1 MNSNE
6 VREEMVGALRL
17 DIIGPTNADEHKD
30 EVLSFAP
37 SKMYL
42 AGFLA
47 PKGASVEARSDD
59 TGGDELEQ
67 LDSQIRNEGDDKA
80 PEKSAKKKNFF
91 PSSIGISCIVSEE
104 TKSLSVK
111 VEWGEYHIL
120 SQEEAEKID
129 VGFEQGRN
137 YWRRTPLVET
147 ATVDLTKPI
156 PDRIAVPNTLG
167 LFLVVAAQP
176 IPSDWAV
183 LGNIPKNARALSV
196 FLVNEKEIQRDEYFK
211 DLGFIFQVDLSVS
224 ADQSFLPRPNLKGLI
239 LDDTDERIADVQYRD
254 TFEFSVGH
262 GVATENKFDT
272 NNQCVGICTS
282 WIPEAVVEKVVP
294 SEDVGGIPLEMD
306 VLASYKDGKSLQ
318 ADLGKLVDQYSS
330 WIASQSQIVSCFK
343 NKRAEAGRSL
353 VENQKTAARR
363 LKEGIALLS
372 EKEVLSAFCFANRVM
387 ADAAKQRN
395 WFTNKTKFTSPSD
408 SNNKPTWRPFQLAF
422 ILLNLKSIVEPT
434 SGDRNMVDL
443 LFFPTGGG
451 KTEAY
456 LGLSAFTLIFRRFK
470 NPGLSSSG
478 VSVLMRY
485 TLRLLTLDQLG
496 RAAGL
501 ICALE
506 IERKKNEAV
515 LGNWPFEIGLWVG
528 RAATPNRL
536 GERGDKQRETAKSRV
551 AAYKREYPHK
561 PSPIPLE
568 SCPWCGTKLGK
579 ESFNLFPN
587 AENPTRL
594 LIRCDARPNE
604 CAFAGQNYLPI
615 LGVDEE
621 IYKRLPAFLIA
632 TVDKFAS
639 LPWMGEAGQLFGNV
653 NRSDAEGYYGEAF
666 PTVGTPIQGC
676 QRLLPPDL
684 IIQDELHLI
693 SGPMGT
699 MVGLYEGAFFK
710 LSQIKIGDVLI
721 GPKIVASTAT
731 VRRAH
736 RQIQALFGK
745 NEVEIFPPPGINLD
759 DSFFAKTKTE
769 REVGRLYVGVAAQGR
784 STKVILLRVFTA
796 LLGAANK
803 LYSKHTGSGFNN
815 ADPYMTLL
823 SYFNSL
829 RELGGARRIIE
840 DEVTSWLQ
848 RIEARKRIGE
858 QAGVFKNREI
868 DRNLV
873 ELTSRVNTSDVS
885 EAKRKLGLDY
895 GKEGAVDVALATNMI
910 SVGLDIT
917 RLGLMAVFG
926 QPKTTSEYIQ
936 STSRVGRDEKRPGI
950 VVTLYN
956 VHRHRD
962 RSFYERFEYTHKTF
976 YRNVEASS
984 VTPFSPRALDKG
996 FAGAAMALVRHGI
1009 QGMTPARSAELIIQK
1024 RSEIEALL
1032 VSTFIARVS
1041 GIRTRPESEVE
1052 VMKKDLRD
1060 RISDL
1065 LDSWERIWSYYDGE
1079 GTGLQFANEID
1090 GTPSLI
1096 YDFLDSDLDKSPMK
1110 DQLWKFRTGRSMR
1123 DVEAAV
1129 DIFVSNR
1136 GEEAQEE
1143 NHE

>member
-1 MNSNE
+1 MNSSE
-6 VREEMVGALRL
+6 VREEMVKALRL
-17 DIIGPTNADEHKD
+17 DLIGPTSSDECKD

-47 PKGASVEARSDD
+47 PKGASVEARSDED
-59 TGGDELEQ
+59 GTDELEQ
-67 LDSQIRNEGDDKA
+67 LEKQVRNDDDEKA
-80 PEKSAKKKNFF
+80 SEKPAKKKNFF

-104 TKSLSVK
+104 TKALSVK
-111 VEWGEYHIL
+111 VEWGEYHIV
-120 SQEEAEKID
+120 SQEEAAKVDLE
-129 VGFEQGRN
+129 FEAGRN
-137 YWRRTPLVET
+137 YWRRTSREEVVSL
-147 ATVDLTKPI
+147 DLTKAI
-156 PDRIAVPNTLG
+156 PERVAVPNAIG
-167 LFLVVAAQP
+167 LFLVIAAQP
-176 IPSDWAV
+176 IPTDWAV
-183 LGNIPKNARALSV
+183 LGNIPKNARALSI

-211 DLGFIFQVDLSVS
+211 DLGFIFQVDLSVT
-224 ADQSFLPRPNLKGLI
+224 ADQAFLPRPNLKGLI
-239 LDDTDERIADVQYRD
+239 LDDSDERIADVQYRD

-262 GVATENKFDT
+262 GVSTKNQFDA
-272 NNQCVGICTS
+272 NRNCIGICTS
-282 WIPEAVVEKVVP
+282 WMPEAVVEKVVP

-306 VLASYKDGKSLQ
+306 ALAKYSDPAVLQS
-318 ADLGKLVDQYSS
+318 DLSKLVDQYSV
-330 WIASQSQIVSCFK
+330 WIGQQTQIVSQFT

-353 VENQKTAARR
+353 VDNQKTAARR
-363 LKEGIALLS
+363 LKEGIGLLS
-372 EKEVLSAFCFANRVM
+372 RRDVFSSFCLANKVM

-395 WFTNKTKFTSPSD
+395 WFTNKTKFTS
-408 SNNKPTWRPFQLAF
+408 SNDPKNKPTWRPFQLAF
-422 ILLNLKSIVEPT
+422 ILLNLRSIVEPK
-434 SGDRNMVDL
+434 SDDRNIVDL

-456 LGLSAFTLIFRRFK
+456 LGLSAFTLIYRRLT
-470 NPGLSSSG
+470 NPGLASSG

-501 ICALE
+501 VCALE
-506 IERKKNEAV
+506 IERKKDEAR
-515 LGNWPFEIGLWVG
+515 LGKWPFEIGLWVG

-536 GERGDKQRETAKSRV
+536 GERGDRQRETAKSRV
-551 AAYKREYPHK
+551 ASFKREYPHK

-579 ESFNLFPN
+579 ESFSLFPN

-594 LIRCDARPNE
+594 LVRCDSRPSE
-604 CAFAGQNYLPI
+604 CSFAGQNYLPI

-639 LPWMGEAGQLFGNV
+639 LPWLGETGQLFGNV
-653 NRSDAEGYYGEAF
+653 NRSDSEGFYGEAF
-666 PTVGTPIQGC
+666 PRVGTPIKDC

-710 LSQIKIGDVLI
+710 LSKIKIDGVEV

-745 NEVEIFPPPGINLD
+745 NEVEIFPPPGLNLD

-796 LLGAANK
+796 LLGASNK
-803 LYSKHTGSGFNN
+803 LYLANKSDGFNS

-848 RIEARKRIGE
+848 RIEARKRVGE
-858 QAGVFKNREI
+858 TAGVFKNREI

-895 GKEGAVDVALATNMI
+895 GKEGSVDVALATNMI

-936 STSRVGRDEKRPGI
+936 STSRVGRDEKRPGL

-984 VTPFSPRALDKG
+984 VTPYSPRALDKG
-996 FAGAAMALVRHGI
+996 FAGAAMSLVRHGI
-1009 QGMTPARSAELIIQK
+1009 QGMTSPRSAELIVQK
-1024 RSEIEALL
+1024 RSEIEVLL
-1032 VSTFIARVS
+1032 TETFISRVS

-1065 LDSWERIWSYYDGE
+1065 LDSWERVWSYYDGE
-1079 GTGLQFANEID
+1079 GTGLQFANEVE

-1096 YDFLDSDLDKSPMK
+1096 YDYLDTDLDKSPMK

-1136 GEEAQEE
+1136 GEEVQEDE
-1143 NHE
+1143 HE